1 MGENT
6 FSISERLIW
15 REVNGELCV
24 IELESG
30 KYHIFNDIA
39 REIWDALESKKD
51 IEEIAA
57 LITDHFVIGI
67 EEARKDIS
75 DFLNRLVQIGL
86 ISTNANTTER
96 SGDERQITIGKDYS

>member
-1 MGENT
+1 MEENT
-6 FSISERLIW
+6 FNISESLIW

-30 KYHIFNDIA
+30 EYHILNNIA
-39 REIWDALESKKD
+39 REIWEALEAKKNFD
-51 IEEIAA
+51 EIAA

-67 EEARKDIS
+67 EEARKDIT

-96 SGDERQITIGKDYS
+96 SGDERQVTIGKD

>member
-1 MGENT
+1 MEENT
-6 FSISERLIW
+6 FNISESLIW

-30 KYHIFNDIA
+30 EYHILNDIA
-39 REIWDALESKKD
+39 REIWEALEAKKNFD
-51 IEEIAA
+51 EITA

-67 EEARKDIS
+67 EEARKDIT

-96 SGDERQITIGKDYS
+96 SGDERQVTIGKD

>member
-39 REIWDALESKKD
+39 REIWEALESKKD
-51 IEEIAA
+51 LDEIAA
-57 LITDHFVIGI
+57 FITDHFVVEI
-67 EEARKDIS
+67 EEARKDIT
-75 DFLNRLVQIGL
+75 DLLNRLVQIGL

-96 SGDERQITIGKDYS
+96 SGDERQVTIEKE

>member
-1 MGENT
+1 MEENT
-6 FSISERLIW
+6 FNISESLIW

-30 KYHIFNDIA
+30 EYHILNDIA
-39 REIWDALESKKD
+39 REIWEALEAKKNID
-51 IEEIAA
+51 EIAA

-67 EEARKDIS
+67 EEARKDIT

-96 SGDERQITIGKDYS
+96 SGDERQVTIEKN

>member
-1 MGENT
+1 MMEKNA

-39 REIWDALESKKD
+39 RKIWEALELKKD
-51 IEEIAA
+51 LDEIAA
-57 LITDHFVIGI
+57 LITDQFVIGF
-67 EEARKDIS
+67 EEARKDVT
-75 DFLNRLVQIGL
+75 DFINNLLKIGL

-96 SGDERQITIGKDYS
+96 SGDERKDTIERR